1 MNVGEGGSARLP
13 DFRNVSKEAEVIYQ
27 NYVDMVF
34 RIAIQNVRN
43 IMVAEDIMQEVFV
56 RLLQQNWELISEEHL
71 KAWLIRVTI
80 NLCKDHFK
88 SAWFRKRS
96 SLEEY
101 EDYVLDGF
109 QSIREKSCIIKYL
122 AYQNSKVF
130 LCIYTMLKGI
140 PTLNYQPSLI

>member
-1 MNVGEGGSARLP
+1 
-13 DFRNVSKEAEVIYQ
+13 
-27 NYVDMVF
+27 MVF

-109 QSIREKSCIIKYL
+109 QSIREKELYHKILSLPKQQGILMYL
-122 AYQNSKVF
+122 HYVEGYTYIELSTIFNLNPNTVAARIRKAKGKLKEF
-130 LCIYTMLKGI
+130 LEVDLD
-140 PTLNYQPSLI
+140 